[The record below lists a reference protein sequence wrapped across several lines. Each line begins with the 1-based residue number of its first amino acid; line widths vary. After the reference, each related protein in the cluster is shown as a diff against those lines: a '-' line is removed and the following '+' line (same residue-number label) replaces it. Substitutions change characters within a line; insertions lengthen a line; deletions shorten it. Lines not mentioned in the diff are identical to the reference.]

1 MISLDQHKETLNQI
15 GIEMLQL
22 CHKQLINARDAFFD
36 QDNDLAEEVVH
47 TENRVNALE
56 LKIDRDC
63 ERFIALHNPV
73 AGDLRFVLA
82 ILKINF
88 NLERIG
94 DYASGISGYIV
105 ESETTIAPDILK
117 RLYLPEMFSAAV
129 SMFDDISDAYIGTDT
144 KRARK
149 VFKKDKSLDKYNKD
163 AFQLIEIEIRN
174 NPEQTA
180 QYLLL
185 FSIFKK
191 LERIGDH
198 ITNIAEEI
206 IFIREAEVVK
216 HRKKKG

>member
-191 LERIGDH
+191 IERIGDH

>member
-47 TENRVNALE
+47 TENLVNALE